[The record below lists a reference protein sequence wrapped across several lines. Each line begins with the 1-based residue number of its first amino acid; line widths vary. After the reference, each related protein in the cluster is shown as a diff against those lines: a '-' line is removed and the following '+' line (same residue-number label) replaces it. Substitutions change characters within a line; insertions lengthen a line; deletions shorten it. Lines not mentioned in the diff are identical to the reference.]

1 MKLGNMF
8 KKTNQKNYITLTNG
22 KANVQNSGESSPEV
36 PEGLMRK
43 CNACRAVVLA
53 ESIIGNQYICPK
65 CGNYFSV
72 PARRRIEMLADEE
85 SFKEWDTGLT
95 SGNPLHYKGYE
106 DKVEALREKTG
117 LDEAVTTGL
126 ARIGGHEVVLAVTQ
140 PDKPKGR
147 GKSMQFPPVKEAA
160 LEHGI
165 EVYQPRRVREPECV
179 EYLRSFDADIIV
191 VVAFGQI
198 LPKEILEMPKYGCV
212 NVHASLLPKYRGAAP
227 IQWAVINGEKV
238 SGVTTMRMDEGLDT
252 GDMIL
257 KEEVV
262 LDEKETGGSLF
273 DRLSGVGAKL
283 CVRTLEAIEDGTAIY
298 TKQDHAAATK
308 TTLIKKQFGIIDW
321 NKPAAEIEC
330 LIRGLNPWPSAY
342 TYLNGKTLKIW
353 AATVKDETSDKEPGE
368 LTEVTKHSVGV
379 QTGDGILMLEEV
391 QLEGKKRMSADAF
404 LRGNALSEGMKLG
417 E

>member
-1 MKLGNMF
+1 
-8 KKTNQKNYITLTNG
+8 
-22 KANVQNSGESSPEV
+22 
-36 PEGLMRK
+36 MR
-43 CNACRAVVLA
+43 V
-53 ESIIGNQYICPK
+53 IFMGTPD
-65 CGNYFSV
+65 FSV
-72 PARRRIEMLADEE
+72 GTLQ
-85 SFKEWDTGLT
+85 
-95 SGNPLHYKGYE
+95 
-106 DKVEALREKTG
+106 ALI
-117 LDEAVTTGL
+117 DA
-126 ARIGGHEVVLAVTQ
+126 GHEVVLAVTQ

-298 TKQDHAAATK
+298 IKQDHAAATK

-353 AATVKDETSDKEPGE
+353 AAAVKNETSDKEPGE